1 METGLYY
8 NRFRYYSPQKGS
20 YISKDPIGLAGN
32 NPNLYAYT
40 HDSNTMVDPF
50 GLDIITVYRFD
61 ERSPLEIK
69 AGGGFKA
76 KELNANVDLYNYAKN
91 NVPSQYISTS
101 YSLESTLEF
110 ATDYYDREGF
120 VYKIEI
126 DDSKGVDVNKTLKDY
141 SPYPHEKEF
150 AVINQIP
157 NDNIKG
163 HAHAKDIAD
172 TNHVKWNCH

>member
-1 METGLYY
+1 M
-8 NRFRYYSPQKGS
+8 
-20 YISKDPIGLAGN
+20 
-32 NPNLYAYT
+32 YAYT
-40 HDSNTMVDPF
+40 HDSNSWVDPF

-61 ERSPLEIK
+61 ERSPSEIK
-69 AGGGFKA
+69 AGGGFNA
-76 KELNANVDLYNYAKN
+76 KIPNANIDLLDYAAN
-91 NVPSQYISTS
+91 NTSSQYISTS

-126 DDSKGVDVNKTLKDY
+126 DDSKGINVNEILGVD
-141 SPYPHEKEF
+141 SPFPREKEF

-163 HAHAKDIAD
+163 HTHAKDITD
-172 TNHVKWNCH
+172 TNHVKWNCN